1 MSVNCTSKF
10 RKLFKA
16 TTNSN
21 YIKFSCV
28 EVAAHKLLK
37 LSMKIMIG

>member
-1 MSVNCTSKF
+1 MPVNYTSKY
-10 RKLFKA
+10 RKLFKV

-21 YIKFSCV
+21 YIKFRCV

-37 LSMKIMIG
+37 LSKKIMIA

>member
-1 MSVNCTSKF
+1 MPVNYTSKF
-10 RKLFKA
+10 RKHFKA

-21 YIKFSCV
+21 YIKFSYV

-37 LSMKIMIG
+37 LATKIMIA

>member
-1 MSVNCTSKF
+1 MPVNYTSKF

-21 YIKFSCV
+21 YIKFSRV
-28 EVAAHKLLK
+28 EFAAHKQLK
-37 LSMKIMIG
+37 LFKKIMIA

>member
-1 MSVNCTSKF
+1 MPVNYTSKF

-21 YIKFSCV
+21 YIELSCV

-37 LSMKIMIG
+37 LRKF